1 MRSRRRVPG
10 PVLRRVVRQ
19 ASSRE
24 RRLAWRRG
32 LPAVQRREWMRRRRS
47 RHDRTSDPGVG
58 SAWRRPRPG
67 CRWSRGGQREVR
79 GLWAPERRPGGL
91 FPLCRGHL
99 AHPCSYTPRPVAAP
113 VQVPRRRPALRGRR
127 PNCRASPLA
136 AADSGFRH
144 AGCGGMPRRLFG
156 SVVADF
162 SGGTAQA
169 LPLAAGRDP
178 GPHRSPRTSQ
188 VASAHHVHPAL
199 NVRWAWRRFRDR
211 RSRGASLDP

>member
-99 AHPCSYTPRPVAAP
+99 AHPCSFTPRPVAAP
-113 VQVPRRRPALRGRR
+113 SKYLVGDPHFEDDARIVAHRHPPPLNAG
-127 PNCRASPLA
+127 PGTPVAVACRVGCSAASSLI
-136 AADSGFRH
+136 
-144 AGCGGMPRRLFG
+144 
-156 SVVADF
+156 

-188 VASAHHVHPAL
+188 VGCLGPSCPPCAQCSVGLATVPRPAQP
-199 NVRWAWRRFRDR
+199 RCFT
-211 RSRGASLDP
+211 